1 MYYVAKTMEIA
12 GAHSLHLSYES
23 KCEKL
28 HGHNWII
35 TVYCKAKEL
44 NQDGILEKGILC
56 DCIKFVCS
64 SILLR
69 TMDFRLSLEIFP
81 TRI

>member
-44 NQDGILEKGILC
+44 NQDGMVCDFKFKKVVEIRLFTKSTILKMKILT
-56 DCIKFVCS
+56 DESK
-64 SILLR
+64 
-69 TMDFRLSLEIFP
+69 
-81 TRI
+81 

>member
-44 NQDGILEKGILC
+44 NQDGMVC
-56 DCIKFVCS
+56 DFKHIKDKA
-64 SILLR
+64 IYEID
-69 TMDFRLSLEIFP
+69 DFENENIDR
-81 TRI
+81 

>member
-44 NQDGILEKGILC
+44 NQDSHGSYL
-56 DCIKFVCS
+56 
-64 SILLR
+64 
-69 TMDFRLSLEIFP
+69 
-81 TRI
+81 

>member
-44 NQDGILEKGILC
+44 NQDGMVC
-56 DCIKFVCS
+56 DC
-64 SILLR
+64 LLYTSPSPR
-69 TMDFRLSLEIFP
+69 DRG
-81 TRI
+81 

>member
-44 NQDGILEKGILC
+44 NQD
-56 DCIKFVCS
+56 
-64 SILLR
+64 
-69 TMDFRLSLEIFP
+69 LSLIHISEP
-81 TRI
+81 TRH